1 MLGYKANLGKFKKSE
16 ITSSIFSDHKTF
28 KLEINYQKR
37 TIKKPKMWWLNNILQ
52 HNQWIT
58 EEIKEEIKKKIPRD
72 K

>member
-1 MLGYKANLGKFKKSE
+1 MLGHKANLGKFKKSE
-16 ITSSIFSDHKTF
+16 ITSSIFSGRKTF

-58 EEIKEEIKKKIPRD
+58 EEIKEEIKKNT
-72 K
+72 